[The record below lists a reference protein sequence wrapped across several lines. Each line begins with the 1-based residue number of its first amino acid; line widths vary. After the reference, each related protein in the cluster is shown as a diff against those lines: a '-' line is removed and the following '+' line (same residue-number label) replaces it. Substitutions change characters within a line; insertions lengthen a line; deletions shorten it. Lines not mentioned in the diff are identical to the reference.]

1 MANKKKRKPNAPRP
15 AAASGAPRQTKSTG
29 APRQA
34 NSTGPSQ
41 REKQLAAQRMAQ
53 RQATL
58 RRAGVTGAVALVGIA
73 VVGGVVALD
82 RRGDAQL
89 RADLTAGTCEVD
101 TRTDRTGPAGQNHV
115 PSPSYRVN
123 PPAGGDHLASAARA
137 GTYSVGSVPDDGL
150 LVHSLEHGYVIAW
163 HQPDLPA
170 DQLAQ
175 LEAFQQQHDDDVLV
189 VERSD
194 LPVPVAATAWGQR
207 LLCQQ
212 VETGPLERFVD
223 EHVGN
228 GPEDVPRG

>member
-1 MANKKKRKPNAPRP
+1 MANKNKRKPNAPRP
-15 AAASGAPRQTKSTG
+15 PAGTSAPRPEK
-29 APRQA
+29 R
-34 NSTGPSQ
+34 TGPSQ
-41 REKQLAAQRMAQ
+41 REKQLAAQRKAQ

-58 RRAGVTGAVALVGIA
+58 RRTGVTGAVALVGLA
-73 VVGGVVALD
+73 VIGGVVALD

-89 RADLTAGTCEVD
+89 RAALTTGSCDVD

-123 PPAGGDHLASAARA
+123 PPAGGDHLPSAARA
-137 GTYSVGSVPDDGL
+137 GTYSGDSVPEDGL

-163 HQPDLPA
+163 HQPDLPE

-175 LEAFQQQHDDDVLV
+175 LEAFQRQHDDDVIV
-189 VERSD
+189 AERSD

-212 VETGPLERFVD
+212 VETGPLNRFFD

>member
-1 MANKKKRKPNAPRP
+1 MANKKKRKPQAPRP
-15 AAASGAPRQTKSTG
+15 AAATG
-29 APRQA
+29 APRQEKR
-34 NSTGPSQ
+34 TGPSQ
-41 REKQLAAQRMAQ
+41 REKQLAAQRTAQ

-58 RRAGVTGAVALVGIA
+58 RRAAVTGAVALVGIA

-89 RADLTAGTCEVD
+89 RAELTAGSCEVD

-115 PSPSYRVN
+115 PSPSYQVN
-123 PPAGGDHLASAARA
+123 PPAGGNHLASAAGA
-137 GTYSVGSVPDDGL
+137 GTYSDDSVPEDGL

-163 HQPDLPA
+163 HQPDLPE

-175 LEAFQQQHDDDVLV
+175 LQAFQRQHDDDVIV
-189 VERSD
+189 AERSD

-212 VETGPLERFVD
+212 VETGPLNRFFD
-223 EHVGN
+223 EYVGK

>member
-15 AAASGAPRQTKSTG
+15 AAATAAPRQPK
-29 APRQA
+29 
-34 NSTGPSQ
+34 STGPSQ
-41 REKQLAAQRMAQ
+41 REQQLAAQRKAR

-58 RRAGVTGAVALVGIA
+58 RRAGVTGAVALVGVGII
-73 VVGGVVALD
+73 GGVVALD

-89 RADLTAGTCEVD
+89 SADLTAGSCDVD

-115 PSPSYRVN
+115 PSPSYQVN
-123 PPAGGDHLASAARA
+123 PPAGGDHLASVARA
-137 GTYSVGSVPDDGL
+137 GTYSGGSVPEDGR

-163 HQPDLPA
+163 HQPDLPE

-175 LEAFQQQHDDDVLV
+175 LQAFQRQHDEDVIV
-189 VERSD
+189 AERRD

-212 VETGPLERFVD
+212 VETGPLNRFFD

>member
-1 MANKKKRKPNAPRP
+1 MANKKKRKPHAPRP
-15 AAASGAPRQTKSTG
+15 PATTSAPRPEK
-29 APRQA
+29 R
-34 NSTGPSQ
+34 TGPSQ
-41 REKQLAAQRMAQ
+41 RERQLAAQLAER
-53 RQATL
+53 RRATL
-58 RRAGVTGAVALVGIA
+58 RRAGVTGAIALVGVA
-73 VVGGVVALD
+73 VVGGAVALD
-82 RRGDAQL
+82 RRGDGQL
-89 RADLTAGTCEVD
+89 RAALTAGSCEVD
-101 TRTDRTGPAGQNHV
+101 TRTDRTSPAGQNHV

-137 GTYSVGSVPDDGL
+137 GTYSGGSVPEDGM

-163 HQPDLPA
+163 HRPDLPE

-175 LEAFQQQHDDDVLV
+175 LEALQQQHDDDVLV